1 MIKPL
6 VINLGNKVVTTS
18 SNTLK
23 NVKSVKNEANLMML
37 KMMLYD
43 CVINTKEKEKNVKKN
58 SE

>member
-18 SNTLK
+18 SNTVK

-58 SE
+58 FE

>member
-18 SNTLK
+18 SNTVK